1 MYNYN
6 PRGQLSSPTVLGI
19 DERLERVLCYVGIW
33 VTGLIFLV
41 IEHKNRTVRR
51 HALQSVIIFGAL
63 SLILAII
70 NLFGGVLGSIFLI
83 GWIFSLSFGLVH
95 GLVWAAGA
103 ILWVLLMI
111 GAYFSPAT
119 FITDRANRYV

>member
-41 IEHKNRTVRR
+41 IEHRNRTVRR
-51 HALQSVIIFGAL
+51 HALQSVIVFGVL
-63 SLILAII
+63 SIVLAII
-70 NLFGGVLGSIFLI
+70 SLFGGVLGSIFLI
-83 GWIFSLSFGLVH
+83 GWIFSFGFGLVH
-95 GLVWAAGA
+95 ALVWAVGA

-111 GAYFSPAT
+111 AAYVSPAT
-119 FITDRANRYV
+119 FITDRGSRFV